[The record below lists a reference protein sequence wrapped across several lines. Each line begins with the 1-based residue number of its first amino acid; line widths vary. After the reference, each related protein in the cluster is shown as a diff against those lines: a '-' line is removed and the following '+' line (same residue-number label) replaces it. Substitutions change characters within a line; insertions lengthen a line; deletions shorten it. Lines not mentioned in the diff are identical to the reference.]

1 MIAGQIE
8 IQMMADLARL
18 KKDMDE
24 AKGIVGNAA
33 AAMGSAMDFVK
44 GAIGGMV
51 AGLSVHAFT
60 GWLKAAIDAGD
71 ATKEFAQKTGIAA
84 KDVAGLQLAFKQ
96 GGVEGDA
103 LTGSISKLSKQMVA
117 GNDAFKQLGVET
129 RNTDGTLRNVKDVLY
144 DTAEAFSG
152 IKDGAAKSALAQEV
166 FGKSGAALIPTLN
179 EGADGLREMA
189 DMAEKLGLVISE
201 DVAEQS
207 DKFNDTMQLIS
218 MSSQGLAR
226 QVIAEVLPT
235 LNSLAG
241 AFLKSKT
248 EGDGMHRT
256 AEVISSGL
264 KLLYTV
270 VAGGVEVFNTFGKT
284 LGALG
289 AQLVALA
296 QGDFKGVMSI
306 GKEWMADIKNNWTG
320 TIKSIGTVWDGS
332 AAKTVDAGVKM
343 VKAQRDI
350 SLATDASKAST
361 DKAAAAEAKRAEEV
375 AKLIDKIS
383 ASAEVMQY
391 ELDVGGKLTA
401 AQKEA
406 LDVMIKLRDGTL
418 QMTDAEKAEL
428 VVAIEAKI
436 AVEAR
441 TAAQAD
447 YLKTIAAVSA
457 ETSKLA
463 DIESK
468 TTEGMRATVV
478 QLIEENDKLRL
489 GEQAWQARQ
498 AAVLESQAQDLEW
511 QAANA
516 GGNFQLEEQARLLR
530 QRASLMQEG
539 VVLKEAKATADE
551 WKRTTDSLNS
561 GLTDALLRAFESGK
575 GFAKAFRD
583 MLVNAF
589 KTLVLQPAINFIVS
603 PITGAV
609 TAALAGVF
617 GTGAATAGT
626 GGGSSALGTGASV
639 ASLFGSGGI
648 FGSLTAGAGWLTG
661 GTSLMGS
668 LTAAGSLIATGTSG
682 GIMAGLGMGAG
693 ALGPIALGLAA
704 LSMLDKKSTPHV
716 GGYAMADAAGGIADI
731 TAAQGGTQNA
741 NSQAAVASLAGT
753 VSAILN
759 GTGGAFGM
767 NPGVSVR
774 SVFESDNNDPSWGLF
789 HLLNQAGAKLGGSF
803 DALGTLNKDS
813 TQGFAEYAAQAA
825 GATLKAL
832 GNLGLPQWAM
842 DEFNKLGAS
851 ATLDQIATVAASVV
865 DKVKNPAATST
876 STSDPLDSPLRA
888 ADPSPM
894 WQEMADNAKATRT
907 AAEEL
912 TAKVSTAEGQ
922 DTALGV
928 MVDGMNKAIDRLDA
942 TVARLMSIDARLAL
956 QEARAT

>member
-103 LTGSISKLSKQMVA
+103 LTGSISKLSRQMVA

-350 SLATDASKAST
+350 SLATDASKAAT

-436 AVEAR
+436 AVEAS

-457 ETSKLA
+457 ETT
-463 DIESK
+463 K

-832 GNLGLPQWAM
+832 GDLGLPQWAM

-865 DKVKNPAATST
+865 DKVKNPTATTGS
-876 STSDPLDSPLRA
+876 SDPLDSPLRS